1 MIDDRICIYY
11 VADRV
16 QEIRDGEAKAED
28 FLRELN
34 HNIGVNA
41 RIKRNDPDA
50 LVADLPPI
58 DPPRKKGRKK
68 NV

>member
-16 QEIRDGEAKAED
+16 QEIRDGKAKAED

-50 LVADLPPI
+50 FVADLPPVHT
-58 DPPRKKGRKK
+58 PKKRGRKK